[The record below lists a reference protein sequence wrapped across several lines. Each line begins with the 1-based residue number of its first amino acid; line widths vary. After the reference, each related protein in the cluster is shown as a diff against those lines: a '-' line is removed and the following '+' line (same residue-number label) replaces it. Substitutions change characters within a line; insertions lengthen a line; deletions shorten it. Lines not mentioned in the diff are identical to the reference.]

1 MARRRDPLRWL
12 AIGALLALLLFAVRV
27 VIAPPALPESAPAA
41 ITLTPPSSAR
51 PSPTPTQPVAPT
63 AMETLPADTDAIGA
77 TEVAPQAEDEEWLR
91 QGADAPPCGTPAR
104 PPSRMP
110 AGADCTEGALAI
122 ICAAPLTPGTTI
134 PSVSEVEKIVGKAG
148 EIVGR
153 SRATPLYVMIHDE
166 RTWADLAAAKRLPK
180 GIVGLYDGT
189 VHLSP
194 QSDPDERA
202 ETLDHEVFHGVLDS
216 AIRCVP
222 RSMHEGLASWFAG
235 EFRENAWMDSLKHG
249 FWGPED
255 LEVAVGRST
264 HPTDRAAGYGQAE
277 ARVSVAVEKHG
288 VTALPVWI
296 GWLGA
301 ADRDDP
307 VAAWDQ
313 LDVPTESELKDH
325 VSGLLFGAPYD
336 PALLRAWQ
344 EKRLRCE
351 ATASQHGPPRRECR
365 PVE

>member
-1 MARRRDPLRWL
+1 MAKPRRGLRWL
-12 AIGALLALLLFAVRV
+12 AIAALLALLLLALRA
-27 VIAPPALPESAPAA
+27 VIAPPELPEAAPAT
-41 ITLTPPSSAR
+41 IAR
-51 PSPTPTQPVAPT
+51 PSVPAPRPRPPTTLLMEQSVESEGDTDVPT
-63 AMETLPADTDAIGA
+63 AA
-77 TEVAPQAEDEEWLR
+77 APPSEADEEWLR

-104 PPSRMP
+104 PPSKIP

-122 ICAAPLTPGTTI
+122 VCAAPLTPGTTI
-134 PSVSEVEKIVGKAG
+134 PSVSEVEKIVGQAG

-153 SRATPLYVMIHDE
+153 SRATPLYVMVHDE
-166 RTWADLAAAKRLPK
+166 RTWAEFASAKRLPK

-222 RSMHEGLASWFAG
+222 RSVHEGLASWFAG
-235 EFRENAWMDSLKHG
+235 EFRENAWLDSLNHG

-255 LEVAVGRST
+255 LDVAVGRGT
-264 HPTDRAAGYGQAE
+264 HPTDRASGYGQAE
-277 ARVSVAVEKHG
+277 ARVSIAVEKHG
-288 VTALPVWI
+288 VTALPGWI

-351 ATASQHGPPRRECR
+351 ATAAIYGPPRRECQ